1 VRIAPARR
9 LRGRVRVPGDKSISH
24 RAAIIA
30 ALARGR
36 TEIGN
41 FSTSADCAATLA
53 ALRALGVP
61 VERDGA
67 LVRVEGLGTREGPP
81 DFRAPQRPLDC
92 GNSGT
97 TMRLLAGVLAAQAFA
112 SVLSGDDSLSRRP
125 MRRVIEPLELMGA
138 RLTALDGH
146 APLRVEGR
154 RPLKAVEY
162 ETPVASAQVKSCI
175 LLAGLGADGRTSVV
189 ERGALTRDH
198 TERMLNWF
206 GAEVE
211 TTADADD
218 NGSTAAR
225 SDADAGGQGVKVE
238 SSEDMNVESG
248 ECMKVESGGDVSA
261 ESGRG
266 VVREM
271 GAGRP
276 QSFGVNVENGV
287 GVHTSSVRGPA
298 RLEARDLD
306 VPGDISSAAFLL
318 AAAALL
324 PGSDVTIE
332 GVGLNPTRAEIVST
346 LRGLGADVRVADSRE
361 VCREPVGDLRARGAG
376 TLAPLNEVEGITRAA
391 DEDVKRARVG
401 GSVLRGADIV
411 RLIDELPVLAVV
423 GSQTEGGLEIR
434 GARELRVK
442 ESDRISATVEN
453 LRAMGAQVEEFD
465 DGLRVC
471 GPAHLRGARLRSFG
485 DHRIAMAFAVAA
497 LTAEGETFIEG
508 AEECVAVSFPEFF
521 PLLESLAER

>member
-1 VRIAPARR
+1 MRITPASR

-36 TEIGN
+36 TEVRN

-53 ALRALGVP
+53 ALRALGVA

-81 DFRAPQRPLDC
+81 DFRAPQSPLDC

-112 SVLSGDDSLSRRP
+112 SVLTGDESLSRRP

-154 RPLKAVEY
+154 RPLRAVEY
-162 ETPVASAQVKSCI
+162 ETPFASAQVKSCV
-175 LLAGLGADGRTSVV
+175 LLAGLGADGRTTVV

-198 TERMLNWF
+198 TERMLGWF
-206 GAEVE
+206 GAEVW
-211 TTADADD
+211 TTAAADD
-218 NGSTAAR
+218 NAAATAQ
-225 SDADAGGQGVKVE
+225 SDADAGGEGLK
-238 SSEDMNVESG
+238 VESG
-248 ECMKVESGGDVSA
+248 EGLKVESGGSVSA
-261 ESGRG
+261 ESGVG

-271 GAGRP
+271 SGGRP

-346 LRGLGADVRVADSRE
+346 LRSMGADVRVADSRE
-361 VCREPVGDLRARGAG
+361 VCREPVGDLRASGASG
-376 TLAPLNEVEGITRAA
+376 LAPSNEAEGTMH
-391 DEDVKRARVG
+391 VG
-401 GSVLRGADIV
+401 GSILRGADIV

-434 GARELRVK
+434 SARELRVK

-471 GPAHLRGARLRSFG
+471 GPARLHGARLRSFG

-508 AEECVAVSFPEFF
+508 AQECVAVSFPEFF